1 MKHVRKSRCSKRNL
15 AERMRY
21 TVETEILA
29 QLQSKSRAELQVLL
43 ERLIQQQ
50 PDIQPLVATLLKL
63 PATGAGRACTLDPAT
78 ISSQVTAAFSCAGR
92 GWGAASH
99 AAMELDRLSEIGDH
113 CIKAGQ
119 WANAQA
125 VYATIAEDILPSYEE
140 LEDEDQIA
148 GVLDNCSAGLI
159 ACLEA
164 QEALSP
170 EDRLDEV
177 QRKALL
183 TSLFALW
190 TFNASYV
197 REESALSEV
206 FARYTTAS
214 ERALIEQWAQ
224 QDTQTGGLSR
234 PARHLLEMLSS
245 HRA

>member
-1 MKHVRKSRCSKRNL
+1 
-15 AERMRY
+15 MRY

-43 ERLIQQQ
+43 ERLIRQQ

-63 PATGAGRACTLDPAT
+63 PATGSASVASPSGAGRACTLDPAT
-78 ISSQVTAAFSCAGR
+78 ISSQVTAAFSRAGR

-113 CIKAGQ
+113 FTEAGQ

-164 QEALSP
+164 QETLSS

-183 TSLFALW
+183 TSLFCSVDLQRQL
-190 TFNASYV
+190 
-197 REESALSEV
+197 RERGERSFGGVCSLYDRQRTRTDRAV
-206 FARYTTAS
+206 GAARH
-214 ERALIEQWAQ
+214 
-224 QDTQTGGLSR
+224 TGGRAFAAGPSL
-234 PARHLLEMLSS
+234 ARGALQL
-245 HRA
+245 